1 MAEPIR
7 IAYLYEDLMNTYGDS
22 VDVKILRYLLEER
35 GHAVQVDNVSL
46 DRPFDADQYDFVFFG
61 GGQDYEQTVVA
72 KDIGRLKGTL
82 TDYIEAGHPML
93 GICGGYQFLGTKYE
107 MVDGTTIDC
116 LGILPFHTVFRPE
129 SRMIGDTKYETDF
142 GTVTAFENHSGCT
155 YFDDTDKLRPFGK
168 MVEGFGNNPEEG
180 VEGVR
185 YKNTFGSYSHGPLL
199 RNLNVAKAFADMIEA
214 RHEQRLNVAVPA

>member
-1 MAEPIR
+1 
-7 IAYLYEDLMNTYGDS
+7 
-22 VDVKILRYLLEER
+22 
-35 GHAVQVDNVSL
+35 
-46 DRPFDADQYDFVFFG
+46 
-61 GGQDYEQTVVA
+61 
-72 KDIGRLKGTL
+72 
-82 TDYIEAGHPML
+82 ML